1 MKRNLTPKQER
12 FLSVYLDTGNAS
24 EAYRQAYDCQR
35 MKDATI
41 TVKASELLKNGNVT
55 VRLRQLQSDLK
66 KISDIKKESI
76 LEELACI
83 AFSDIRNYIIFDG
96 SRIRF
101 KSFKELTDRQARAIE
116 SIKQGRNGVELKLHG
131 KSWSIERICRM
142 LGFDSPEDINLT
154 LEKMPEPVLD
164 EIIQRLLSPKPKET

>member
-1 MKRNLTPKQER
+1 MKRNITPKQER

-24 EAYRQAYDCQR
+24 EAYRQAYNCQR

-66 KISDIKKESI
+66 KVSDVKKEAI

-83 AFSDIRNYIIFDG
+83 AFSDIRDYVIFDG
-96 SRIRF
+96 TRIRF
-101 KSFKELTDRQARAIE
+101 KSFEELTDRQSRAIE
-116 SIKQGRNGVELKLHG
+116 SIKQGRNGIELKLHG
-131 KSWSIERICRM
+131 KSWSVERICKM
-142 LGFDSPEDINLT
+142 LGFDSPEDINLS
-154 LEKMPEPVLD
+154 LDRMPESVLD
-164 EIIQRLLSPKPKET
+164 EIIQRLMKKEVKK

>member
-1 MKRNLTPKQER
+1 MKRNITPKQER

-24 EAYRQAYDCQR
+24 EAYRQAYNCQR

-66 KISDIKKESI
+66 KVSDVKKEAI

-83 AFSDIRNYIIFDG
+83 AFSDIRDYVIFDG
-96 SRIRF
+96 TGIRF
-101 KSFKELTDRQARAIE
+101 KSWDELTDRQARAIE
-116 SIKQGRNGVELKLHG
+116 SIKQGRNGIELKLHG
-131 KSWSIERICRM
+131 KSWSVERICKM
-142 LGFDSPEDINLT
+142 LGFDSPEDINLS
-154 LEKMPEPVLD
+154 LDRMPEPVLD
-164 EIIQRLLSPKPKET
+164 EIIQRLMKKEVKK

>member
-1 MKRNLTPKQER
+1 MRQRNITPKQER

-41 TVKASELLKNGNVT
+41 AVKASELLKNGNIS

-66 KISDIKKESI
+66 RSSDIKKEAI
-76 LEELACI
+76 LEELAII
-83 AFSDIRNYIIFDG
+83 AFSDVRDYIEFDG
-96 SRIRF
+96 TRLKF
-101 KSFKELTDRQARAIE
+101 KSLDRLTDKQARAIE
-116 SIKQGRNGVELKLHG
+116 SIKETRNGFELKLHG
-131 KSWSIERICRM
+131 KSWSIERICKM

-154 LEKMPEPVLD
+154 LERMPEPVLD
-164 EIIQRLLSPKPKET
+164 EIINRILKKEAK

>member
-1 MKRNLTPKQER
+1 MRRNITPKQER

-24 EAYRQAYDCQR
+24 EAYRQAYNCQR
-35 MKDATI
+35 MKDTTI
-41 TVKASELLKNGNVT
+41 VVKASELLKNGNVA
-55 VRLRQLQSDLK
+55 VRLQQLQNDLK

-83 AFSDIRNYIIFDG
+83 AFSDIRDYVIFNG

-101 KSFKELTDRQARAIE
+101 KSFEELTDQQAKAIE
-116 SIKQGRNGVELKLHG
+116 SIKKGRNGIELKLHG

-142 LGFDSPEDINLT
+142 LGFDSPEDINLS
-154 LEKMPEPVLD
+154 LERMPDPVLD
-164 EIIQRLLSPKPKET
+164 EIINRLMKKEAKR